1 MKTIKIQFLLV
12 LVIASLFISCNKQ
25 KEEVKKEVKEHTEF
39 TMKSNDSRISLKLN
53 DMQKQHQLSNMRSH
67 LEAVQ
72 NLITLIANDDFDKA
86 SKVAYTQLGS
96 TTEMKLMCASFGN
109 KKFEDLGLNFHKEAD
124 MMSEV
129 LKTKDKKKS
138 LQALSKTMNS
148 CISCHATFRQ

>member
-1 MKTIKIQFLLV
+1 MKTTKITFLL
-12 LVIASLFISCNKQ
+12 LLLIITLLISCNKQ
-25 KEEVKKEVKEHTEF
+25 KEVVIKGTEF
-39 TMKSNDSRISLKLN
+39 TVKSNDSRISLNLN

-72 NLITLIANDDFDKA
+72 TLITLIANDEFDKA
-86 SKVAYTQLGS
+86 SKVAYNQLGS

-109 KKFEDLGLNFHKEAD
+109 KQFENLGLNFHKEAD
-124 MMSEV
+124 NMSEI

>member
-1 MKTIKIQFLLV
+1 MKTTKITFLL
-12 LVIASLFISCNKQ
+12 LLLIITLLISCNKQ
-25 KEEVKKEVKEHTEF
+25 KEVVIKGTEF
-39 TMKSNDSRISLKLN
+39 TVKSNDSRISLNLN

-72 NLITLIANDDFDKA
+72 TLITLIANDEFDKA
-86 SKVAYTQLGS
+86 SKVAYKQLGS

-109 KKFEDLGLNFHKEAD
+109 KQFENLGLNFHKEAD
-124 MMSEV
+124 NMSEI

>member
-1 MKTIKIQFLLV
+1 MKTFIKYSIITLL
-12 LVIASLFISCNKQ
+12 IFISFTSC
-25 KEEVKKEVKEHTEF
+25 KKEKEVITIIETVRTEE
-39 TMKSNDSRISLKLN
+39 TTNDSRVSLKLN

-72 NLITLIANDDFDKA
+72 TLITLIANDEFDKA
-86 SKVAYTQLGS
+86 SKVAYSQLGS

-109 KKFEDLGLNFHKEAD
+109 KKFENMGLNFHKDAD
-124 MMSEV
+124 QLSEI
-129 LKTKDKKKS
+129 LKTKDKTKS